1 MQSLYRNI
9 FAATLL
15 LAATTARAAEPA
27 FMTSYDPWMLETP
40 APEVEEINS
49 EDVTIK
55 AEGRKI
61 HVYGAEGETLE
72 VFNITGVKIASYG
85 IDAPEK
91 TVTLSVPR
99 GVYILRVG
107 KVTRKVNIL

>member
-72 VFNITGVKIASYG
+72 VFNITGVKIASYS